1 MNQGLQ
7 STPTDELEK
16 THTEILRLID
26 QYKNKNVLLAELL
39 LQDLL
44 KIIRE
49 MFLRIAP
56 DGDLFKRRQLAEI
69 WLKSLNLD
77 EYRVDSLFK

>member
-1 MNQGLQ
+1 MNQVLQ
-7 STPTDELEK
+7 SATTEELEEA
-16 THTEILRLID
+16 HAEILQLID
-26 QYKNKNVLLAELL
+26 RYKTENVLLAELL

-44 KIIRE
+44 KITRE

-56 DGDLFKRRQLAEI
+56 DGDLYKRRQLAEV

-77 EYRVDSLFK
+77 EYRVDSLF

>member
-1 MNQGLQ
+1 VNQVLQ
-7 STPTDELEK
+7 SATTEELEEA
-16 THTEILRLID
+16 HAEILQLID
-26 QYKNKNVLLAELL
+26 RYKTENVLLAELL

-44 KIIRE
+44 KITRE

-56 DGDLFKRRQLAEI
+56 DGDLYKRRQLAEV

-77 EYRVDSLFK
+77 EYRVDSLF